1 MSTVDLPQ
9 ICDNMSNVNVRT
21 GDSEDNSDIHEL
33 SELDDDTYYCQF

>member
-1 MSTVDLPQ
+1 MSTVNLPQ
-9 ICDNMSNVNVRT
+9 ICDMSNVNVWT

>member
-9 ICDNMSNVNVRT
+9 ICDNMSNVHART

-33 SELDDDTYYCQF
+33 SELDDDT